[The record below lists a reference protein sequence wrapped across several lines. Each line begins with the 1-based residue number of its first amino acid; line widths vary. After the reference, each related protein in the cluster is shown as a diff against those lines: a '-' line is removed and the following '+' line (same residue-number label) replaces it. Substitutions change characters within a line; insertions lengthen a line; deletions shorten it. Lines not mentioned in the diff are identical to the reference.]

1 MTRDSIERSLRS
13 ILVTILAIPAER
25 VTAEARLIDDLGA
38 ESIDLLDLRFRIEDA
53 LGLKLSQSQL
63 AEGLGTDGTAADFR
77 ARCTVGALA
86 ALLARHSGAE
96 VA

>member
-1 MTRDSIERSLRS
+1 MTRESIEHDLRS
-13 ILVTILAIPAER
+13 IIVTILSVPPER
-25 VTAEARLIDDLGA
+25 VTADARLIDDLGA

-53 LGLKLSQSQL
+53 LGLQLSQAQL

-86 ALLARHSGAE
+86 ALLARCSGASG
-96 VA
+96 V